1 MSGQLM
7 PCNPREISSL
17 FLFEK
22 LSPEQLGRLCSEGRV
37 ELFEVGPV
45 YTEGDPATC
54 FFVMLEGTVVLS
66 RRVGGDDVE
75 VSRTSQ
81 RGVYAGA
88 MQAYLGDRVRQ
99 VYNNSMRVTEPTRFF
114 VLPADIFADVM
125 SEWFPMAVH
134 LLEGLF
140 FGSKNTQAAIGQRE
154 RLLAL
159 GSLSAGLTHELN
171 NPAAAAVRATATL
184 RERVAK
190 MRHKL
195 ALIAEAPFTREVMA
209 GLIEIQERTAER
221 VAKAPALGPLE
232 ASDREDMLTD
242 WLEDHGIDY
251 GWQVSPTFVQAGLDV
266 DWLEQVAAAV
276 HTDILPN
283 AVGWLNYTVETELLM
298 NEIEDS
304 TTRISHLVDAA
315 KQYSQLDRAPY
326 RVVDVHELLDSTL
339 LMLSGKRGPGIKVVK
354 EYDRSLPPVPAYPA
368 ELNQVWTNLID
379 NAVSAING
387 AGGRGHADGAD
398 RPRPRAGAG
407 GVPGHRAR
415 CPAGDQGP
423 DLRPVLHHQARRRGH
438 GSRPGHL
445 LADRRQQAPRHPA
458 GRVGARRHPL
468 PGTAPPDRRD
478 ARRGSGGQRMST
490 VEGIDPSVPPSGTGC
505 VECDAAGGWWF
516 HLRRCAQCGHV
527 GCCDDS
533 PAKHAT
539 AHFRETGHPVIQ
551 SYEPGESWFWN
562 FATDELYSSGPD
574 LAPPRSHPAEQP
586 APGPVGRVPANWA
599 QTLR

>member
-7 PCNPREISSL
+7 PCSPREISSL

-37 ELFEVGPV
+37 ELFQPGPV

-54 FFVMLEGTVVLS
+54 FFVMIEGTVVLS

-75 VSRTSQ
+75 VTRTSQ
-81 RGVYAGA
+81 PGVYAGS

-114 VLPADIFADVM
+114 VLPADLFADVM
-125 SEWFPMAVH
+125 REWFPMAVH

-195 ALIAEAPFTREVMA
+195 AVIAEGPFARDA
-209 GLIEIQERTAER
+209 LANLIEIQERTAER
-221 VAKAPALGPLE
+221 VAKAPVLSPLE
-232 ASDREDMLTD
+232 ASDREDVLTD
-242 WLEDHGIDY
+242 WLEDHGIDH
-251 GWQVSPTFVQAGLDV
+251 GWQLSPTFVQAGLDV

-276 HTDILPN
+276 GEEILPG

-315 KQYSQLDRAPY
+315 KQYSQLDRAPF

-339 LMLSGKRGPGIKVVK
+339 LMLSGKRGPGIEVVK
-354 EYDRSLPPVPAYPA
+354 EYDRTIPPVPAYPA

-387 AGGRGHADGAD
+387 AGGEGTLTVRTALDHEQVLVEFRDTG
-398 RPRPRAGAG
+398 P
-407 GVPGHRAR
+407 GVPPEIKGRIFDPFFTTKPVGEGTGLGLDISWRIVVNKHH
-415 CPAGDQGP
+415 GT
-423 DLRPVLHHQARRRGH
+423 LR
-438 GSRPGHL
+438 
-445 LADRRQQAPRHPA
+445 
-458 GRVGARRHPL
+458 
-468 PGTAPPDRRD
+468 
-478 ARRGSGGQRMST
+478 
-490 VEGIDPSVPPSGTGC
+490 VESVPGDTRFQVLLPLT
-505 VECDAAGGWWF
+505 
-516 HLRRCAQCGHV
+516 
-527 GCCDDS
+527 
-533 PAKHAT
+533 T
-539 AHFRETGHPVIQ
+539 ET
-551 SYEPGESWFWN
+551 
-562 FATDELYSSGPD
+562 
-574 LAPPRSHPAEQP
+574 PAERTEET
-586 APGPVGRVPANWA
+586 V
-599 QTLR
+599 